1 MDYPRGLAIM
11 FLLRCA
17 FWLALA
23 FIFIA
28 PSADMTDRAA
38 ATATQ
43 ALAVSSAQV
52 TKGVESIPC
61 DSWECVTGRAV
72 ATAALKSVVPPL
84 PPEGKLVTVTMP
96 VPRPADLI

>member
-1 MDYPRGLAIM
+1 M

-23 FIFIA
+23 FIVIA
-28 PSADMTDRAA
+28 PSADLKDRAA
-38 ATATQ
+38 TTATQ
-43 ALAVSSAQV
+43 AVAISAAQAS
-52 TKGVESIPC
+52 KSVESIPC

-72 ATAALKSVVPPL
+72 ATSALKSVAPPTS
-84 PPEGKLVTVTMP
+84 PPAKLVTVTMP

>member
-1 MDYPRGLAIM
+1 M

-28 PSADMTDRAA
+28 PSADLKDRA
-38 ATATQ
+38 T
-43 ALAVSSAQV
+43 SSASQAV
-52 TKGVESIPC
+52 AIGTAQISKGIESIPC

-72 ATAALKSVVPPL
+72 ATSALKSVSPPI
-84 PPEGKLVTVTMP
+84 PAEGKLVTVTMP